1 MSHMPLLAGTGWDTG
16 QERNAIGVSF
26 EISSGE
32 QRLLISDV
40 FETFPHF
47 LFSILKVDTSSGF
60 GYLQVLLTQGARAV
74 HCNTISYLQH
84 RAASSRRRAGAWK
97 GTGVT

>member
-1 MSHMPLLAGTGWDTG
+1 MPFLAGTGWDTG

-47 LFSILKVDTSSGF
+47 LFSILKVDASSGF